1 MLFKNA
7 GTHKREKHFTWKA
20 TRPVVCHADTSGKWA
35 VVQDGQFGALEKKQK
50 ITEACRGGKRT
61 SPFRGPLQ
69 RNIKGQSWLTQ
80 FSATSVEARL
90 KMKEEKKKNNNN
102 ICLEASTSMHNGHVK
117 TTTSACAC

>member
-1 MLFKNA
+1 M
-7 GTHKREKHFTWKA
+7 G
-20 TRPVVCHADTSGKWA
+20 

-90 KMKEEKKKNNNN
+90 KMKEEKKINK
-102 ICLEASTSMHNGHVK
+102 IIYVLRHQQ
-117 TTTSACAC
+117 ACIMGM